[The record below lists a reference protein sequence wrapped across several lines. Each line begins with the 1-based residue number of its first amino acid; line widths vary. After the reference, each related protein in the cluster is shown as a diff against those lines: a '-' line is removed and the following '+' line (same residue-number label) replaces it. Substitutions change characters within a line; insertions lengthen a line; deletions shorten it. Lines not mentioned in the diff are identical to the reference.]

1 MKKLGFGTMRLPQLD
16 PDDPKSIDEAQVCRM
31 VDSFLDQGFTYFDT
45 AYMYHEEMSERFVKK
60 CLVDRHSRDSFVLA
74 DKMPLVVVKK
84 QEDLSRFF
92 TEQMEKTGTDYFDY
106 YLLHNIGVERYPNVQ
121 LFDAF
126 GFVEEQRRKGHIGK
140 IGFSFHDGADCL
152 DRVLTDHPEVD
163 FVQLQV
169 NYLDWDSAIIQSGRC
184 VEVAR
189 KHGKDIMVMGP
200 VKGGTLAQLPEEAEA
215 LIRTFA
221 EAHPDLYNGAI
232 PSAASFAVRFA
243 ASQENVRIVLSG
255 MSNEAQL
262 KDNTS
267 YMKDFRPLNEDELK
281 LVDSLKAVLNRSIAI
296 PCTSCKYCM
305 EVCPKNLNIPAY
317 FGLYNMHATTGKM
330 TNMYYERAS
339 LNHGKAVDC
348 IKCGK
353 CEHNCPQHIEIRT
366 WLDRFADLYEKK

>member
-60 CLVDRHSRDSFVLA
+60 CLVDRHNRDSFVLA

-189 KHGKDIMVMGP
+189 KHGKDIMVMEP

-221 EAHPDLYNGAI
+221 EAHPDLYNGTI

-243 ASQENVRIVLSG
+243 ASQDNVRIVLSG

-305 EVCPKNLNIPAY
+305 EVCPKSLNIPAY